1 MRKDQCHGEDIHQG
15 SCLAW
20 TLHLESRRS
29 LRNVREAMETKDCEG
44 YKKGGVEAVDREN
57 QASTLNGWISICDD
71 GIK

>member
-1 MRKDQCHGEDIHQG
+1 MRKDQCHGEGIHEG

-29 LRNVREAMETKDCEG
+29 LRNVR
-44 YKKGGVEAVDREN
+44 EAVDREN